1 MVSQIRTYM
10 MRHVPTTFIWNRNNV
25 GTHKCHGAA
34 PRATPCCRTFLWPRP
49 NWYRFPRPTNEHDN
63 DLTDCRKLDLH
74 GNWCIFSRFRGSL
87 HGDYAIIASLTTSVC
102 LTAHL
107 PATPSR
113 FSIGLRTCVT
123 SHAVEPPNTP
133 IVPLHKT
140 SRSLTE
146 AGQQDQAPLVTVC
159 RPGVGWGFFGWGVFP
174 EEIVA
179 AEGGWRLISSNLP
192 RDREKQ
198 HPAD

>member
-1 MVSQIRTYM
+1 
-10 MRHVPTTFIWNRNNV
+10 MRHVTTTLIWNRNNV

-49 NWYRFPRPTNEHDN
+49 NWYRFPRPTNDYD
-63 DLTDCRKLDLH
+63 DLTDCRNLTFT
-74 GNWCIFSRFRGSL
+74 GTGASSRGS
-87 HGDYAIIASLTTSVC
+87 GGVSMAIMRLSPALLLAYIYSAS
-102 LTAHL
+102 
-107 PATPSR
+107 
-113 FSIGLRTCVT
+113 FSTGLRTCVT

-179 AEGGWRLISSNLP
+179 AEGGWRLSSSNLP

>member
-10 MRHVPTTFIWNRNNV
+10 MRHVTTTLIWNRNNV

-49 NWYRFPRPTNEHDN
+49 NWYRFPRPTNDYD
-63 DLTDCRKLDLH
+63 DLTDCRNLTFT
-74 GNWCIFSRFRGSL
+74 GTGASSRGS
-87 HGDYAIIASLTTSVC
+87 GGVSMAIMRLSPALLLAYIYSAS
-102 LTAHL
+102 
-107 PATPSR
+107 

-123 SHAVEPPNTP
+123 SHAVDPPNTP

-140 SRSLTE
+140 SRSLTQ
-146 AGQQDQAPLVTVC
+146 AGQQAQAPLVTVR
-159 RPGVGWGFFGWGVFP
+159 RPGVGWGVFP

-179 AEGGWRLISSNLP
+179 AGGGWRLMYL
-192 RDREKQ
+192 
-198 HPAD
+198 

>member
-10 MRHVPTTFIWNRNNV
+10 MRHVTTTLIWNRNNV

-133 IVPLHKT
+133 IVPRHKT

>member
-1 MVSQIRTYM
+1 
-10 MRHVPTTFIWNRNNV
+10 MRLSPALLLAYIYS
-25 GTHKCHGAA
+25 AS
-34 PRATPCCRTFLWPRP
+34 
-49 NWYRFPRPTNEHDN
+49 
-63 DLTDCRKLDLH
+63 
-74 GNWCIFSRFRGSL
+74 FS
-87 HGDYAIIASLTTSVC
+87 T
-102 LTAHL
+102 
-107 PATPSR
+107 
-113 FSIGLRTCVT
+113 GLR
-123 SHAVEPPNTP
+123 
-133 IVPLHKT
+133 
-140 SRSLTE
+140 TE